1 MERRMRLQR
10 KLVETVNQ
18 HQMLQAGYRILVA
31 VSGGPDSM
39 ALLHA
44 LYTLADELD
53 IKLAVAHLNHQLR
66 GPAADG
72 DEAYVKQWCKQW
84 DLPFFA
90 QRQDIAKLAAQQK
103 LSVEEA
109 GRQARYS
116 FFARLAD
123 EHDFDR
129 VALGHTATDRIE
141 TLLINLL
148 RGTGLSG
155 LCGIPPR
162 RGRFIRPL
170 IAAWRNE
177 TAAYCRQYDL
187 QPRLDASNLSSDN
200 YLRNQVR
207 LELLP
212 LLESEYAPHIQSALL
227 RLAQAAQQELSWT
240 EPLVQA
246 AYQQAAEDNDH
257 SLSLDLAQL
266 ADMAPGL
273 RYRLLRQALV
283 RLRGDAA
290 DIEAVHY
297 NMLQQL
303 IGKAQTGAE
312 MHLPGA
318 ISARR
323 GYNSIELSTG
333 GHGSSESGEAIGG
346 HYILPV
352 PGKVRVPQVELTV
365 STELTRKRPAKLGN
379 ARGRQVTVDGQVIG
393 QVLLVRGWQPGDS
406 FQPLGLSGHK
416 KLQDL
421 FVDKKV
427 PRHERDRIPLIVT
440 GDDQIVWVVGYRL
453 ADPFKVT
460 PRTKVFAIISAT
472 GEDHIPASSDNQDDI

>member
-18 HQMLQAGYRILVA
+18 HQMLQAGHRILVA

-53 IKLAVAHLNHQLR
+53 IKPAVAHLNHQLR
-66 GPAADG
+66 GPEADG
-72 DEAYVKQWCKQW
+72 DEAYVKQWCEKW
-84 DLPFFA
+84 DLPCFA

-109 GRQARYS
+109 GRYARYS

-123 EHDFDR
+123 EHGFDR

-170 IAAWRNE
+170 IATWRNE
-177 TAAYCRQYDL
+177 TAEYCRWYDL

-212 LLESEYAPHIQSALL
+212 LLESDYAPHIQSALL

-246 AYQQAAEDNDH
+246 AYEQAAEGNDH
-257 SLSLDLAQL
+257 SISLDLAQL

-297 NMLQQL
+297 DMLQQL

-312 MHLPGA
+312 IHLPGA
-318 ISARR
+318 ILARR
-323 GYNSIELSTG
+323 GYNSIELSVG
-333 GHGSSESGEAIGG
+333 RRGSPGPGEAIGG
-346 HYILPV
+346 RYILPV
-352 PGKVRVPQVELTV
+352 PGTVRVPQVELTV
-365 STELTRKRPAKLGN
+365 STELTRKRPGELGN
-379 ARGRQVTVDGQVIG
+379 AQGRQVTVDGLATG
-393 QVLLVRGWQPGDS
+393 EVLLVRGWQPGDS

-421 FVDKKV
+421 FVDNKV

-440 GDDQIVWVVGYRL
+440 GDKQIVWVVGYQL

-460 PRTKVFAIISAT
+460 PRTKIFTIISAT
-472 GEDHIPASSDNQDDI
+472 GEDYIPAPSDNQDDI